1 MKKYKNPY
9 LRNLDTILSHE
20 DDPKN
25 PYLSHGWGKK
35 PEQKAKEKEYNHK
48 YYEAHK
54 EKWGVGDHLKALGS
68 SVKESLQKHN
78 ENWQSGMDTILK
90 KNVTSQSSP
99 SATVQKKKVNSASAM
114 AANEKAKAEVAAKQ
128 YRQATAAQRRA
139 SAMAGSEQAR
149 ANEAAKNYRK
159 ANASAERAK
168 AEAASKKAAQ
178 DLQQFKSEQRK
189 NAEKIAEM
197 HKEFED
203 QKKAKIVEQ
212 QTSAQAQDQGR
223 RELEAH
229 SKHYAIQKQNQESYK
244 QASQYIPTL
253 NKSMATLDKKANEYD
268 NAYREAFRQYDRMA
282 ALAKQAAEN
291 YNAVKNGL
299 GVYEVRDSKGNI
311 MSLEQLE
318 NNVKLTEQAAEEYRQ
333 NGIKYQQAASEC
345 RKKKNELAKEKEFF
359 EDYMKNTGNYKV
371 SGKTYTKKMSK

>member
-1 MKKYKNPY
+1 MKNYKNPY

-114 AANEKAKAEVAAKQ
+114 AANEKAKAEAAAKQ

-139 SAMAGSEQAR
+139 SVMAGSEQAR

-178 DLQQFKSEQRK
+178 DLQQFKSEQFK
-189 NAEKIAEM
+189 NKQKIDEM
-197 HKEFED
+197 HAEFERI
-203 QKKAKIVEQ
+203 QAEAKRAKDKQAQSDYRDASMERTRDTTIVKRANNWKSKVDAAAENWA
-212 QTSAQAQDQGR
+212 AQAQNYEMNANAALGMYNSLLPVDQG
-223 RELEAH
+223 AATT
-229 SKHYAIQKQNQESYK
+229 YYNQYT
-244 QASQYIPTL
+244 AYV
-253 NKSMATLDKKANEYD
+253 AAANEAKATYQMLLD
-268 NAYREAFRQYDRMA
+268 ESKRMDD
-282 ALAKQAAEN
+282 LISSTN
-291 YNAVKNGL
+291 YNKN
-299 GVYEVRDSKGNI
+299 V
-311 MSLEQLE
+311 M
-318 NNVKLTEQAAEEYRQ
+318 A
-333 NGIKYQQAASEC
+333 
-345 RKKKNELAKEKEFF
+345 
-359 EDYMKNTGNYKV
+359 DYMKNPESYDVKNHSYNK
-371 SGKTYTKKMSK
+371 KTSK

>member
-1 MKKYKNPY
+1 MKRFKNPY
-9 LRNLDTILSHE
+9 LQHE
-20 DDPKN
+20 YDLYDGKREPKN
-25 PYLSHGWGKK
+25 PYLQHGWGTK
-35 PEQKAKEKEYNHK
+35 PEQKKKEKEYNQK
-48 YYEAHK
+48 YYQAHK
-54 EKWGVGDHLKALGS
+54 EKWGVGQHLKAFGS

-114 AANEKAKAEVAAKQ
+114 AANEKAKAEAAAKQ

-139 SAMAGSEQAR
+139 SAMVGSEQAR

-178 DLQQFKSEQRK
+178 DLQQFKSEQFK
-189 NAEKIAEM
+189 NKQKIDEM
-197 HKEFED
+197 HAEF
-203 QKKAKIVEQ
+203 QAQQKAKVAQE
-212 QTSAQAQDQGR
+212 QTSAKAQDQSR
-223 RELEAH
+223 RELEAY
-229 SKHYAIQKQNQESYK
+229 SKHYANQQQKQENYK
-244 QASQYIPTL
+244 QASQYISTL
-253 NKSMATLDKKANEYD
+253 SKSIKTLDTKANEYD
-268 NAYREAFRQYDRMA
+268 NAYREAYRQYDRMTS
-282 ALAKQAAEN
+282 LAKKAAEN

-318 NNVKLTEQAAEEYRQ
+318 NNAKLTAQAAEEYRQ

-359 EDYMKNTGNYKV
+359 EDYMKNTGDYRV
-371 SGKTYTKKMSK
+371 SGKTYTKKSK